1 MLTHASVFAGN
12 AIVIKTSEYASWST
26 KFYGRMIKA
35 CLAAAGAPEDLA
47 QIVTGYGD
55 AGHALVT
62 GGAFFFLSFFLEF
75 SFCYICP

>member
-1 MLTHASVFAGN
+1 MLTYADVCSRDWRCLFF
-12 AIVIKTSEYASWST
+12 SESFFT
-26 KFYGRMIKA
+26 
-35 CLAAAGAPEDLA
+35 GAPEDLA

-62 GGAFFFLSFFLEF
+62 GGAFFFLIFFLEF